1 MRESVFTHGGL
12 IISYIIIIIITNTI
26 TTITNVYIG
35 LYVGLSRVR
44 KFSNIAFIVNKDD
57 VIGPNNKY
65 IKMKNIVYKEVFPQ

>member
-12 IISYIIIIIITNTI
+12 IISYIIIINTI
-26 TTITNVYIG
+26 TTITNLYIG

-44 KFSNIAFIVNKDD
+44 KFNNIAFVVNEDD